1 MLSGALGWIVFPFTL
16 DNHLAVLLLLNSFAK
31 ILFWSNKWAVI
42 YESIPLLSLLAMG
55 NIQ

>member
-16 DNHLAVLLLLNSFAK
+16 DNHLAVVLLLNSFAK